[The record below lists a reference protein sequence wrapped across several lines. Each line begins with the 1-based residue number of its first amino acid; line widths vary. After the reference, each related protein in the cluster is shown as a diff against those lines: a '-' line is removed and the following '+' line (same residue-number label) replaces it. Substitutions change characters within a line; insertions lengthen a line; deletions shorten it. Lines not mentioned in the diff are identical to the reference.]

1 MKGIPNAQIAAYVRQ
16 DVEKVLRNASVVIHL
31 TNADP
36 IIINNETPRLQVIA
50 VIGPGYYPQLKL
62 HFSEAVLLEIG
73 IGYSYSYHET
83 KVPKALRCKN
93 QWCESKLTRIRR
105 RHQVVRITAEQY
117 LQIAPL
123 LFAEMQ
129 RIVNRRIAA
138 RKKRNHLNPPYKPVI
153 RLFHSH
159 RKSTLFNWGEKIIA
173 HPGSR
178 FSVSALDEHVLSDVY
193 WLEQQTDTAH
203 RGKTEGLAHR
213 IAKRLS
219 RYARNGTRWRPE
231 KLKGL
236 RDVDD
241 MIENSNLPVYK
252 RAEVLRLIKDSP
264 KRRPV
269 YEHFRN
275 ELELRLGSDDNIA
288 PETRLIRQT
297 LPHPEERL
305 SVLRRKEIER
315 HIKDVERKLG
325 WDDSLVAS
333 YRQRISSSPAWNNR
347 YQIQVTTGL
356 GRKDCIVFE
365 MSHSLPTETAALNEN
380 PSEHEEAA
388 TPAPV

>member
-1 MKGIPNAQIAAYVRQ
+1 MKGIPNAQLADYVRQ

-31 TNADP
+31 TNDDP
-36 IIINNETPRLQVIA
+36 IVINNETPRLQVIA
-50 VIGPGYYPQLKL
+50 VVGPGYCPTPKL
-62 HFSEAVLLEIG
+62 YFSEAVLLEIG

-83 KVPKALRCKN
+83 KIPKALRCKN
-93 QWCESKLTRIRR
+93 QWCEGKLTRIRR

-117 LQIAPL
+117 LQVAPL

-138 RKKRNHLNPPYKPVI
+138 RKKYNHLNPPYKRVT

-159 RKSTLFNWGEKIIA
+159 RKSTLFNWGEKITA

-178 FSVSALDEHVLSDVY
+178 FSVSALDEHVLSDIY
-193 WLEQQTDTAH
+193 WLEQQTDAAH
-203 RGKTEGLAHR
+203 RGRTEGLAHR

-219 RYARNGTRWRPE
+219 RYARNGTFWRLE

-236 RDVDD
+236 KDVDEF
-241 MIENSNLPVYK
+241 IAYSNLPVYK
-252 RAEVLRLIKDSP
+252 RAEALRLIKDSP

-305 SVLRRKEIER
+305 SVLRREEIEQ

-325 WDDSLVAS
+325 WDDSLVAN

-356 GRKDCIVFE
+356 GRKDHIVFE
-365 MSHSLPTETAALNEN
+365 MTHSLPTNIITLNEE
-380 PSEHEEAA
+380 SYECEKIS
-388 TPAPV
+388 APVST